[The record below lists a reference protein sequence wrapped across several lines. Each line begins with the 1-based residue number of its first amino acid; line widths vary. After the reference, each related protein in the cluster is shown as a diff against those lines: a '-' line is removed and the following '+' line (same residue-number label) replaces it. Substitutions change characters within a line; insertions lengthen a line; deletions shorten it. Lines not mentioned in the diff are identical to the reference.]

1 MQEKE
6 IKTFFNKDNKLN
18 RGYKKMSN
26 PREADDSFYRK
37 KFEHLLPPIDILNE
51 YENIYP
57 GTLAK
62 LMEMTQKEQQHR
74 QAAELIYAENYKLA
88 VKMGRNG
95 LVMAIIAI
103 CITTIIL
110 AYINDMIP
118 VLFPLLGFSMISL
131 LALLAHI
138 RMTRKRNFDH
148 RNQRNHLNSVKT

>member
-26 PREADDSFYRK
+26 PREEDDSFYRK

-74 QAAELIYAENYKLA
+74 QAAELIHAENYKLA

-95 LVMAIIAI
+95 LVMAIVAI

-110 AYINDMIP
+110 AYIDDMVP
-118 VLFPLLGFSMISL
+118 VLFPLFGFSMISL

-138 RMTRKRNFDH
+138 RMTRKRNFDY
-148 RNQRNHLNSVKT
+148 RNQRNHINSVKT